1 MRISDWSSDVCSSD
15 LLRALQPPCLSQS
28 APCASADQRECGGLS
43 LQSPCLA
50 WSTCAAWL
58 AINLLHH
65 HERAGTGAWV
75 RWGQGD
81 HRPDAGA
88 HPRRCRGD
96 LQSGGLYAAPARD
109 RTGVGRSAAQGH
121 AARSEEHT
129 TELQSLMRISYAV
142 FYLKKKKI
150 ETK

>member
-1 MRISDWSSDVCSSD
+1 MFMIVFFDMITR
-15 LLRALQPPCLSQS
+15 PPCDTLSVTLFPYTTLFR
-28 APCASADQRECGGLS
+28 AC
-43 LQSPCLA
+43 
-50 WSTCAAWL
+50 STCAAGL
-58 AINLLHH
+58 AINHLHH

-96 LQSGGLYAAPARD
+96 LQAGGLYAAPARD

>member
-1 MRISDWSSDVCSSD
+1 MFMIVFFDMITR
-15 LLRALQPPCLSQS
+15 PPCDTLSVTLFPYTTLFR
-28 APCASADQRECGGLS
+28 AC
-43 LQSPCLA
+43 
-50 WSTCAAWL
+50 STCAAWL

-109 RTGVGRSAAQGH
+109 RTGGGRPAAQGH
-121 AARSEEHT
+121 AACNGAAGRDA
-129 TELQSLMRISYAV
+129 SLRPRADERRV
-142 FYLKKKKI
+142 GKECVRK
-150 ETK
+150 